1 MYRAADLQVY
11 QVSGPKRTSQKRR
24 WIQNAGKMA
33 LWGKG
38 NEQTSLYKMI
48 HEGKYV
54 AEVEVEMI
62 STDEGWSLYF
72 SLYDAYKL
80 DDIRKSLKWGDIKSA
95 TKLARIYTLIPV
107 SN

>member
-1 MYRAADLQVY
+1 
-11 QVSGPKRTSQKRR
+11 
-24 WIQNAGKMA
+24 
-33 LWGKG
+33 
-38 NEQTSLYKMI
+38 MI

-80 DDIRKSLKWGDIKSA
+80 DDIRKSLK
-95 TKLARIYTLIPV
+95 
-107 SN
+107 